1 MNNYKLINCAQPLT
15 LSQIH
20 SVEEKLNIHFPSSLI
35 ELYLSYNGGIIE
47 GDRNIYIAPGENDYY
62 IKYFLPI
69 DNKSK
74 FPYIDFE
81 SVYNEYIIEKRIIPV
96 DFIPFA
102 LDGGGWPFCI
112 NTLNS
117 KIYIANLENFEENES
132 LPIIME
138 EIAPSIKI
146 FINDSTTEEE
156 AYGY

>member
-1 MNNYKLINCAQPLT
+1 M
-15 LSQIH
+15 
-20 SVEEKLNIHFPSSLI
+20 EEKLNIHFPSSLI

-47 GDRNIYIAPGENDYY
+47 GNRNIYIAPDENDYY

-81 SVYNEYIIEKRIIPV
+81 SVYNEYVIEKRIIPV

-102 LDGGGWPFCI
+102 LEGGGWPFCI

-117 KIYIANLENFEENES
+117 KIYIANLEYYEENES